1 MEKYSYSAFAYVYDE
16 LMDNVPYDAWAEYLI
31 GLLKE
36 NGVEDGLVCELG
48 CGTGQM
54 TRRLA
59 AAGYDM
65 IGIDLSE
72 EMLDVARE
80 QEYGAYE
87 SEGDFD
93 EVEEVLDESVSDTE
107 KAFDDE
113 LGQKEVWEVESEMDA
128 NATEPS
134 ILYLQQDMRSFEL
147 YGTVSAVVSIC
158 DSMNYMTSDEELLSV
173 FRLVNNY
180 LDKEGVFIFDMN
192 TEYKYKELMGD
203 TTIAEN
209 REDVSF
215 IWENLYDEE
224 KRLNEYCLTLFAKV
238 EAEDEDE
245 ENGESGRTAL
255 YEKYEEV
262 HLQRAYP
269 LEEVKR
275 LLSEAGM
282 TFVAAYDVL
291 THEAPGPEC
300 ERMYIV
306 AKEGHQ
312 SGKTYL

>member
-16 LMDNVPYDAWAEYLI
+16 LMDNVPYDAWTEYLI

-36 NGVEDGLVCELG
+36 NGVVEGLVCELG

-87 SEGDFD
+87 GDSEEID
-93 EVEEVLDESVSDTE
+93 EEEDT
-107 KAFDDE
+107 
-113 LGQKEVWEVESEMDA
+113 
-128 NATEPS
+128 TEPS
-134 ILYLQQDMRSFEL
+134 ILYLQQDMREFEL

-158 DSMNYMTSDEELLSV
+158 DSMNYMTSDEDLLSV

-180 LDKEGVFIFDMN
+180 LDKDGVFIFDMN

-224 KRLNEYCLTLFAKV
+224 KRLNEYCLTLFAKA
-238 EAEDEDE
+238 ETEDEDE
-245 ENGESGRTAL
+245 EGPAL

-269 LEEVKR
+269 LAEVKR
-275 LLSEAGM
+275 LLAEAGM

>member
-1 MEKYSYSAFAYVYDE
+1 MEKYSYTAFAYVYDE
-16 LMDNVPYDAWAEYLI
+16 LMDNVPYDEWAEYLI
-31 GLLKE
+31 SLLKE
-36 NGVEDGLVCELG
+36 NGVTEGLVCELG

-72 EMLDVARE
+72 DMLDVARE
-80 QEYGAYE
+80 QEYEAYTFEGAE
-87 SEGDFD
+87 EETDGSIPEAEDEGDD
-93 EVEEVLDESVSDTE
+93 GQEE
-107 KAFDDE
+107 AFS
-113 LGQKEVWEVESEMDA
+113 G
-128 NATEPS
+128 EPS
-134 ILYLQQDMRSFEL
+134 ILYLQQDMREFEL

-158 DSMNYMTSDEELLSV
+158 DSMNYMTSDEDLLQV

-180 LDKEGVFIFDMN
+180 LDKDGVFIFDMN
-192 TEYKYKELMGD
+192 TEYKYKEVMGD

-209 REDVSF
+209 RENVSF

-224 KRLNEYCLTLFAKV
+224 RRLNEYCLTLFAK
-238 EAEDEDE
+238 AETEEDE
-245 ENGESGRTAL
+245 EDGAPL

-269 LEEVKR
+269 LDEVKR
-275 LLSEAGM
+275 LLTEAGM
-282 TFVAAYDVL
+282 TFVAAYEVL
-291 THEAPGPEC
+291 THEAPGPQC

-312 SGKTYL
+312 DGKTYL

>member
-16 LMDNVPYDAWAEYLI
+16 LMDNVPYDDWAQYLI

-36 NGVEDGLVCELG
+36 NGVVDGLVCELG

-87 SEGDFD
+87 GEFEGID
-93 EVEEVLDESVSDTE
+93 EAADMPDEEREDIFEEDSADRQEAGDVDI
-107 KAFDDE
+107 A
-113 LGQKEVWEVESEMDA
+113 
-128 NATEPS
+128 EPS
-134 ILYLQQDMRSFEL
+134 ILYLQQDMREFEL

-158 DSMNYMTSDEELLSV
+158 DSMNYMTTDEDLLQV

-180 LDKEGVFIFDMN
+180 LDKDGVFIFDMN
-192 TEYKYKELMGD
+192 TEYKYRELMGD

-215 IWENLYDEE
+215 IWENLYDAE

-238 EAEDEDE
+238 EAEDEEDGE
-245 ENGESGRTAL
+245 ETEKTAL

-269 LEEVKR
+269 LAEVKR
-275 LLSEAGM
+275 LLAEAGM

-300 ERMYIV
+300 ERMYVV
-306 AKEGHQ
+306 AREGHQ

>member
-36 NGVEDGLVCELG
+36 NGVVDGLVCELG

-87 SEGDFD
+87 GECDFGEDDSADVSEAETDFD
-93 EVEEVLDESVSDTE
+93 DGADFTDS
-107 KAFDDE
+107 
-113 LGQKEVWEVESEMDA
+113 
-128 NATEPS
+128 TEPS
-134 ILYLQQDMRSFEL
+134 ILYLQQDMREFEL

-158 DSMNYMTSDEELLSV
+158 DSMNYMTSDEDLLQV

-180 LDKEGVFIFDMN
+180 LDKDGVFIFDMN

-215 IWENLYDEE
+215 IWENLYDAE

-238 EAEDEDE
+238 EPEDEDE
-245 ENGESGRTAL
+245 KSEEHERAAL

-275 LLSEAGM
+275 LLAEAGM

-291 THEAPGPEC
+291 THEVPGPEC

-306 AKEGHQ
+306 AREGHQ
-312 SGKTYL
+312 DGKTYL

>member
-1 MEKYSYSAFAYVYDE
+1 MEKYSYTAFAYVYDE
-16 LMDNVPYDAWAEYLI
+16 LMDNVPYDDWAEYLI

-36 NGVEDGLVCELG
+36 NGVADGLVCELG

-72 EMLDVARE
+72 DMLEVARE
-80 QEYGAYE
+80 QEYGACDDEEYFEAEIGEGEESGYGDE
-87 SEGDFD
+87 SED
-93 EVEEVLDESVSDTE
+93 EVSYD
-107 KAFDDE
+107 
-113 LGQKEVWEVESEMDA
+113 QIQ
-128 NATEPS
+128 PS

-147 YGTVSAVVSIC
+147 YGTVSAIVSIC
-158 DSMNYMTSDEELLSV
+158 DSMNYITTEEDLLMV
-173 FRLVNNY
+173 FKLVNNY
-180 LDKEGVFIFDMN
+180 LDRDGVFIFDLN
-192 TEYKYKELMGD
+192 TEYKYKELLGD
-203 TTIAEN
+203 STIAEN

-224 KRLNEYCLTLFAKV
+224 KHLNEYSLTLFAKADT
-238 EAEDEDE
+238 EGEED
-245 ENGESGRTAL
+245 GSAPL

-262 HLQRAYP
+262 HLQRAYS
-269 LEEVKR
+269 LEEVKH

-291 THEAPGPEC
+291 THETPGPQC
-300 ERMYIV
+300 ERMYLV
-306 AKEGHQ
+306 AREGHQ
-312 SGKTYL
+312 AGKTYL

>member
-16 LMDNVPYDAWAEYLI
+16 LMDNVPYDDWAEYLI

-80 QEYGAYE
+80 QEYGVYE
-87 SEGDFD
+87 YGFD
-93 EVEEVLDESVSDTE
+93 EAETEGNASATEAGFDGGCDRETDGADKQEE
-107 KAFDDE
+107 
-113 LGQKEVWEVESEMDA
+113 DA
-128 NATEPS
+128 GFVEPS
-134 ILYLQQDMRSFEL
+134 ILYLQQDMREFEL

-158 DSMNYMTSDEELLSV
+158 DSMNYMTTDEDLLQV

-180 LDKEGVFIFDMN
+180 LDKDGVFIFDMN

-215 IWENLYDEE
+215 IWENLYDAE

-238 EAEDEDE
+238 EVEDE
-245 ENGESGRTAL
+245 EDDEEAEKTAL
-255 YEKYEEV
+255 YEKFEEV

-269 LEEVKR
+269 LAEVKR
-275 LLSEAGM
+275 FLAEAGM

-291 THEAPGPEC
+291 THEEPGPQC

-306 AKEGHQ
+306 AREGHQ
-312 SGKTYL
+312 DGKTYL

>member
-16 LMDNVPYDAWAEYLI
+16 LMDNVPYDDWAEYLT
-31 GLLKE
+31 GLLME
-36 NGVEDGLVCELG
+36 NGVSEGIVCELG

-80 QEYGAYE
+80 QEYNG
-87 SEGDFD
+87 SCEGT
-93 EVEEVLDESVSDTE
+93 EEVPETE
-107 KAFDDE
+107 GE
-113 LGQKEVWEVESEMDA
+113 LQTEFS
-128 NATEPS
+128 EPS

-158 DSMNYMTSDEELLSV
+158 DSMNYMTTEEDLLQV

-180 LDKEGVFIFDMN
+180 LEKDGVFIFDMN

-203 TTIAEN
+203 STIAEN

-215 IWENLYDEE
+215 IWENLYDE
-224 KRLNEYCLTLFAKV
+224 KQKLNEYSLTIFAR
-238 EAEDEDE
+238 AEQEDDE
-245 ENGESGRTAL
+245 EEGAPL

-262 HLQRAYP
+262 HLQKAYS
-269 LEEVKR
+269 LEDVKR
-275 LLSEAGM
+275 LLTEAGLQ
-282 TFVAAYDVL
+282 FVAAYDVL
-291 THEAPGPEC
+291 TREAPGPQC

-306 AKEGHQ
+306 AKEGYQ

>member
-1 MEKYSYSAFAYVYDE
+1 MEKYSYTAFAYVYDE
-16 LMDNVPYDAWAEYLI
+16 LMDNVPYDAWAKYLI

-36 NGVEDGLVCELG
+36 NGVADGLVCELG

-54 TRRLA
+54 TRRLS

-72 EMLDVARE
+72 DMLEVARE
-80 QEYGAYE
+80 QEYEAWEDDSGDIEEEADVRNGGSRE
-87 SEGDFD
+87 KPEGYNTDRQ
-93 EVEEVLDESVSDTE
+93 EAETTDT
-107 KAFDDE
+107 A
-113 LGQKEVWEVESEMDA
+113 L
-128 NATEPS
+128 PS

-147 YGTVSAVVSIC
+147 YGTVSAIVSIC
-158 DSMNYMTSDEELLSV
+158 DSMNYITTDEDLLQV

-180 LDKEGVFIFDMN
+180 LDKDGVFIFDMN
-192 TEYKYKELMGD
+192 TEYKYKVLLGD

-224 KRLNEYCLTLFAKV
+224 KRLNEYHLTLFAK
-238 EAEDEDE
+238 AEPVDE
-245 ENGESGRTAL
+245 EEEGETARKAAR

-262 HLQRAYP
+262 HLQRAYS
-269 LEEVKR
+269 LEEIKY
-275 LLSEAGM
+275 LLAKAGLV
-282 TFVAAYDVL
+282 FVAAYDVL
-291 THEAPGPEC
+291 THEEPGAEC

-312 SGKTYL
+312 SGKTYVLV

>member
-16 LMDNVPYDAWAEYLI
+16 LMDNVPYDEWAAYLI

-36 NGVEDGLVCELG
+36 NGVPDGLVCELG

-87 SEGDFD
+87 GDFED
-93 EVEEVLDESVSDTE
+93 VGEETDMT
-107 KAFDDE
+107 
-113 LGQKEVWEVESEMDA
+113 DA
-128 NATEPS
+128 IEPS
-134 ILYLQQDMRSFEL
+134 ILYLQQDMREFEL

-158 DSMNYMTSDEELLSV
+158 DSMNYMTTDEDLLSV

-180 LDKEGVFIFDMN
+180 LDRDGVFIFDMN

-238 EAEDEDE
+238 ETEEDE
-245 ENGESGRTAL
+245 EDGEETGKASL
-255 YEKYEEV
+255 FEKYEEI

-269 LEEVKR
+269 LTEVKR
-275 LLSEAGM
+275 LLAEAGM
-282 TFVAAYDVL
+282 SFVAAYDVL
-291 THEAPGPEC
+291 THEAPGPKC

-306 AKEGHQ
+306 AREGHQ
-312 SGKTYL
+312 DGKKYL

>member
-1 MEKYSYSAFAYVYDE
+1 MEKYSYTAFAYVYDE
-16 LMDNVPYDAWAEYLI
+16 LMDNVPYDEWAEYLI
-31 GLLKE
+31 SLLKE
-36 NGVEDGLVCELG
+36 NGVTEGLVCELG

-72 EMLDVARE
+72 DMLDVARE
-80 QEYGAYE
+80 QEYEAYTFEGAE
-87 SEGDFD
+87 ETDGSIPEAEDEGDD
-93 EVEEVLDESVSDTE
+93 GQEE
-107 KAFDDE
+107 AFS
-113 LGQKEVWEVESEMDA
+113 G
-128 NATEPS
+128 EPS
-134 ILYLQQDMRSFEL
+134 ILYLQQDMREFEL
-147 YGTVSAVVSIC
+147 YGTVSAVVSVC
-158 DSMNYMTSDEELLSV
+158 DSMNYMTSDEDLLQV

-180 LDKEGVFIFDMN
+180 LDKDGVFIFDMN
-192 TEYKYKELMGD
+192 TEYKYKEVMGD

-209 REDVSF
+209 RENVSF

-224 KRLNEYCLTLFAKV
+224 RRLNEYCLTLFAK
-238 EAEDEDE
+238 AETEEDE
-245 ENGESGRTAL
+245 EDGAPL

-269 LEEVKR
+269 LDEVKR
-275 LLSEAGM
+275 LLTEAGM
-282 TFVAAYDVL
+282 TFVAAYEVL
-291 THEAPGPEC
+291 THEAPGPQC

-312 SGKTYL
+312 DGKTYL

>member
-31 GLLKE
+31 DLLKE
-36 NGVEDGLVCELG
+36 NGVSEGIVCELG

-59 AAGYDM
+59 ASGYDM

-80 QEYGAYE
+80 QEYGMGYE
-87 SEGDFD
+87 ATEAEGFTE
-93 EVEEVLDESVSDTE
+93 EVEEP
-107 KAFDDE
+107 ADDF
-113 LGQKEVWEVESEMDA
+113 S
-128 NATEPS
+128 EPS

-158 DSMNYMTSDEELLSV
+158 DSMNYMTSEEDLLQV

-180 LDKEGVFIFDMN
+180 LEKDGVFIFDMN

-224 KRLNEYCLTLFAKV
+224 QKLNEYSLTIFAKA
-238 EAEDEDE
+238 EQEEEDE
-245 ENGESGRTAL
+245 GAPL

-262 HLQRAYP
+262 HLQKAYS
-269 LEEVKR
+269 LEDVKR
-275 LLSEAGM
+275 LLTEAGLH
-282 TFVAAYDVL
+282 FVAAYDVL
-291 THEAPGPEC
+291 TKEAPGPQC

-306 AKEGHQ
+306 AKEGYQ

>member
-36 NGVEDGLVCELG
+36 NGVAEGLVCELG

-54 TRRLA
+54 TRRLS

-87 SEGDFD
+87 GEGDFD
-93 EVEEVLDESVSDTE
+93 EEESGESNPDE
-107 KAFDDE
+107 KDDFNSKPDRE
-113 LGQKEVWEVESEMDA
+113 EEFVA
-128 NATEPS
+128 EPS
-134 ILYLQQDMRSFEL
+134 ILYLQQDMREFEL

-158 DSMNYMTSDEELLSV
+158 DSMNYMTSDEDLLSV

-180 LDKEGVFIFDMN
+180 LDKDGVFIFDMN

-224 KRLNEYCLTLFAKV
+224 KRLNEYCLTLFAKA
-238 EAEDEDE
+238 ETEDEDE
-245 ENGESGRTAL
+245 EGPAL

-269 LEEVKR
+269 LAEVKR
-275 LLSEAGM
+275 LLAEAGM

-291 THEAPGPEC
+291 THEVPGPEC

-306 AKEGHQ
+306 AREGHQ
-312 SGKTYL
+312 DGKTYL

>member
-36 NGVEDGLVCELG
+36 NGVADGLICELG
-48 CGTGQM
+48 CGTGQL

-59 AAGYDM
+59 DAGYDM
-65 IGIDLSE
+65 IGVDLSE

-80 QEYGAYE
+80 QEYGVY
-87 SEGDFD
+87 DCC
-93 EVEEVLDESVSDTE
+93 EEEEALS
-107 KAFDDE
+107 
-113 LGQKEVWEVESEMDA
+113 
-128 NATEPS
+128 EPS

-158 DSMNYMTSDEELLSV
+158 DSMNYMTTDEDLLQV

-180 LDKEGVFIFDMN
+180 LDKDGIFIFDMN
-192 TEYKYKELMGD
+192 TEYKYRELMGD

-224 KRLNEYCLTLFAKV
+224 KRLNEYCLTLFTK
-238 EAEDEDE
+238 AETE
-245 ENGESGRTAL
+245 EEEEGCAPL

-275 LLSEAGM
+275 MLTEAGM
-282 TFVAAYDVL
+282 TFVAAYEVL
-291 THEAPGPEC
+291 THEIPGPQC

-312 SGKTYL
+312 DGKTYL

>member
-36 NGVEDGLVCELG
+36 NGVAEGLVCELG

-87 SEGDFD
+87 VACEFD
-93 EVEEVLDESVSDTE
+93 GEE
-107 KAFDDE
+107 FDKIAPEAEFDCE
-113 LGQKEVWEVESEMDA
+113 PEA
-128 NATEPS
+128 NTTEPS
-134 ILYLQQDMRSFEL
+134 ILYLQQDMREFEL

-158 DSMNYMTSDEELLSV
+158 DSMNYMTSDEDLLQV

-180 LDKEGVFIFDMN
+180 LDKDGVFIFDMN

-224 KRLNEYCLTLFAKV
+224 KRLNEYSLTLFAKV
-238 EAEDEDE
+238 EAEDDEE
-245 ENGESGRTAL
+245 ENGENGRTAL

-269 LEEVKR
+269 LDEVKR
-275 LLSEAGM
+275 LLHEAGM

-291 THEAPGPEC
+291 THDVPGPEC

-306 AKEGHQ
+306 AREGHQ
-312 SGKTYL
+312 DGKTYL

>member
-36 NGVEDGLVCELG
+36 NGVPEGLVCELG

-54 TRRLA
+54 TRRLS

-87 SEGDFD
+87 GECNFEEEAGADMSD
-93 EVEEVLDESVSDTE
+93 EEVLLDGEPREDT
-107 KAFDDE
+107 D
-113 LGQKEVWEVESEMDA
+113 
-128 NATEPS
+128 EPS
-134 ILYLQQDMRSFEL
+134 ILYLQQDMREFEL

-158 DSMNYMTSDEELLSV
+158 DSMNYMTSDEDLLQV

-180 LDKEGVFIFDMN
+180 LDKDGVFIFDMN

-238 EAEDEDE
+238 EAEEDE
-245 ENGESGRTAL
+245 EDGEENGRAAL

-269 LEEVKR
+269 LEAVKR
-275 LLSEAGM
+275 LLAEAGM
-282 TFVAAYDVL
+282 SFVVAYDVL

-306 AKEGHQ
+306 AQEGHQ

>member
-36 NGVEDGLVCELG
+36 NGVADGLVCDLG

-87 SEGDFD
+87 GEDDFGED
-93 EVEEVLDESVSDTE
+93 TYAENAPDTE
-107 KAFDDE
+107 GESDDE
-113 LGQKEVWEVESEMDA
+113 AES
-128 NATEPS
+128 ATPS
-134 ILYLQQDMRSFEL
+134 ILYLQQDMREFEL

-158 DSMNYMTSDEELLSV
+158 DSMNYMTTDEDLLQV

-180 LDKEGVFIFDMN
+180 LDKDGVFIFDMN

-215 IWENLYDEE
+215 IWENLYDAE
-224 KRLNEYCLTLFAKV
+224 KRLNEYCLTLFAKAETEDD
-238 EAEDEDE
+238 EAEC
-245 ENGESGRTAL
+245 GAPL

-275 LLSEAGM
+275 LLAKAGM

-291 THEAPGPEC
+291 THEAPGEKC

>member
-31 GLLKE
+31 ELLEE
-36 NGVEDGLVCELG
+36 NGVMDGLVCELG

-59 AAGYDM
+59 AVGYDM

-87 SEGDFD
+87 EYDGGEEEEDILAPEDGYAD
-93 EVEEVLDESVSDTE
+93 EQNGEEPVGS
-107 KAFDDE
+107 F
-113 LGQKEVWEVESEMDA
+113 
-128 NATEPS
+128 TEPS

-158 DSMNYMTSDEELLSV
+158 DSMNYMTTDEDLLQV

-180 LDKEGVFIFDMN
+180 LDKDGVFIFDMN

-238 EAEDEDE
+238 ETEEDEDE
-245 ENGESGRTAL
+245 TETEGRASL
-255 YEKYEEV
+255 YEKFEEV

-269 LEEVKR
+269 LSEVKR
-275 LLSEAGM
+275 LLTEAGM

-291 THEAPGPEC
+291 THDAPGPEC

>member
-16 LMDNVPYDAWAEYLI
+16 LMDNVPYDAWAEYLT

-36 NGVEDGLVCELG
+36 NGVSKGIVCELG

-80 QEYGAYE
+80 QEYGTGYE
-87 SEGDFD
+87 GSEESDFSG
-93 EVEEVLDESVSDTE
+93 ETEELPEEYS
-107 KAFDDE
+107 
-113 LGQKEVWEVESEMDA
+113 
-128 NATEPS
+128 EPS

-158 DSMNYMTSDEELLSV
+158 DSMNYITSEEDLLQV

-180 LDKEGVFIFDMN
+180 LEKDGVFIFDMN

-224 KRLNEYCLTLFAKV
+224 QKLNEYSLTIFAKA
-238 EAEDEDE
+238 EQEEEDE
-245 ENGESGRTAL
+245 GAPL

-262 HLQRAYP
+262 HLQKAYS
-269 LEEVKR
+269 LETVKR
-275 LLSEAGM
+275 LLAEAGLQ
-282 TFVAAYDVL
+282 FAAAYDVL
-291 THEAPGPEC
+291 TKEAPGPQC

-306 AKEGHQ
+306 AKEGYQ

>member
-80 QEYGAYE
+80 QEYGAC
-87 SEGDFD
+87 EGEGGFD
-93 EVEEVLDESVSDTE
+93 EEETDGFV
-107 KAFDDE
+107 
-113 LGQKEVWEVESEMDA
+113 
-128 NATEPS
+128 EPS

-158 DSMNYMTSDEELLSV
+158 DSMNYMTSDEDLLQV

-180 LDKEGVFIFDMN
+180 LDKDGVFIFDMN

>member
-16 LMDNVPYDAWAEYLI
+16 LMDNVPYDDWAEYLI

-80 QEYGAYE
+80 QEYGACEGEYE
-87 SEGDFD
+87 SY
-93 EVEEVLDESVSDTE
+93 EENEAT
-107 KAFDDE
+107 ADE
-113 LGQKEVWEVESEMDA
+113 LMQHGEETDCAEAVWEEDSAESF
-128 NATEPS
+128 TEPS

-158 DSMNYMTSDEELLSV
+158 DSMNYITTDEDLMQV

-180 LDKEGVFIFDMN
+180 LDKDGVFIFDMN

-224 KRLNEYCLTLFAKV
+224 KRLNEYCLTLFAK
-238 EAEDEDE
+238 AEPDE
-245 ENGESGRTAL
+245 ESEDAETEGADRAPL
-255 YEKYEEV
+255 YEKFEEV

-269 LEEVKR
+269 LSEVKR
-275 LLSEAGM
+275 LLAEAGM